1 MRKKF
6 FYWEPGFL
14 PSVLA
19 ISLPIALQN
28 VISLGVNLMDTIML
42 GQLNDLAITAA
53 SLGGQPFNI
62 LNILGFGFASG
73 ASVLVSQYWGKRQ
86 TEPIRELFA
95 ITLRCALAGGASVHR
110 GLWLVSG
117 NDHGA
122 VLPRSPGDPGVG
134 GLSAGAQQVLSASFI
149 LFSFS
154 NCYIMCLRGV
164 EQVNISMVMYGT
176 MWLVSVPMG
185 LLAGFVWKLDPPFV
199 FLLMRCDYLA
209 QLLLGGLRLRS
220 GRWIRVMT
228 R

>member
-28 VISLGVNLMDTIML
+28 VISLGVNPMDTIML

-95 ITLRCALAGGASVHR
+95 ITLRCALAGALLFTVVCGLFPETIMGLYSRDPQVIQAS
-110 GLWLVSG
+110 
-117 NDHGA
+117 
-122 VLPRSPGDPGVG
+122 
-134 GLSAGAQQVLSASFI
+134 SAYLQVLSASFI

-164 EQVNISMVMYGT
+164 EQVNISMVVYGT